1 MTAER
6 SGLHYRLWRDLSKW
20 KLWLA
25 LVVAP
30 VPPVILGEILLT
42 VMFGTGGLGMVG
54 GILAAA
60 EIWSMLLGMTYLVL
74 ARRRG
79 FVRRFDCLLLGVILA
94 ASLPAVTMATD
105 VAVDWIQGAV
115 EADAGFTG
123 DSYHGPSDGAFAFLL
138 GVILVPFGM
147 LGGWVFWRIG
157 VRPAPVRTIDVAAV
171 FD

>member
-1 MTAER
+1 M
-6 SGLHYRLWRDLSKW
+6 HYRLWRDLSKW

-30 VPPVILGEILLT
+30 LPPVVLGELLLT
-42 VMFGTGGLGMVG
+42 LMFGAGGLGMMA

-60 EIWSMLLGMTYLVL
+60 EIWSMLLGVIYLVL

-79 FVRRFDCLLLGVILA
+79 FVRRIDCLLLGVFLA
-94 ASLPAVTMATD
+94 FSLPAAAMATD
-105 VAVDWIQGAV
+105 VAIDRVFGMP
-115 EADAGFTG
+115 EADPGFIG
-123 DSYHGPSDGAFAFLL
+123 DSYHGPSDSAFAFIL
-138 GVILVPFGM
+138 GVLLVPFGM

-157 VRPAPVRTIDVAAV
+157 VRPAPMRTIDVATV